1 MLNNCLN
8 PQSHDRKGVVTSIAH
23 RVSRIEY
30 QASKTCKSC
39 RNPARNKNKIMQ
51 NKANSPSVQDDTST
65 LITKTYKIFSCF
77 LSPKNK
83 AKQSQFKPNFRP
95 ILASFFSN
103 KANFKHNSVKM
114 GNLRQHTLSRNLF
127 RFYSVFCVLCPV
139 SFFVPNYNYKLLAGE
154 RKELK

>member
-1 MLNNCLN
+1 VRNNLGNLAQFPLLLRGCL
-8 PQSHDRKGVVTSIAH
+8 QILAH
-23 RVSRIEY
+23 CTAMGCLEPPNY
-30 QASKTCKSC
+30 KT
-39 RNPARNKNKIMQ
+39 ARNKNKIMQ